1 MRLRFLVLI
10 AVLSLPLPA
19 FAFKARVI
27 DQQGRPV
34 AGATVSILGRTGE
47 AVTDAE
53 GRFEWQPDPPT
64 PFEILVI
71 DAAGIYSRPVMI
83 AALVAEPELV
93 ITIAPLVNESVTVS
107 GSAPS
112 IASSPAAG
120 TTTISGRDLAVR
132 QPSNLMQALENVA
145 GVNQVSE
152 GQAAVPAIR
161 GLARGRTL
169 ILIDGARVSSERR
182 VGPSATFM
190 DSTVMETVAVS
201 RGPGSVAYGSDAFGG
216 VIAVRTRRV
225 APGSPLSAGVSG
237 TIGTGIPE
245 KRGAVEI
252 SKGLAG
258 GGVLF
263 AAHTR
268 DTDDWDSHLGT
279 EVFNSG
285 FQDHGFLG
293 RFEHQAG
300 PGTFSAAL
308 QSDFGRDIERPRDNS
323 QTVRFYYPTEN
334 SHRFTTGY
342 DANNVMGFQQVNF
355 TGFMGTF
362 DQRTDQDQFATP
374 TTGRTIERADISA
387 NDFHVRG
394 SGSRLFGKARL
405 DVGLDVNGR
414 YDLHALDDL
423 LTYDLAGN
431 LVSDRP
437 NVSIDTARRT
447 DTGVFAS
454 IDTAVG
460 SILSIGA
467 GIRGDYVRTS
477 NEGGYFGDHATGN
490 GAGSG
495 YASATL
501 GSSAGFSVTGQI
513 ARGFRDPV
521 LSERY
526 YRGPTGRGFIT
537 GNPDLEP
544 ETSLQY
550 DFAVRYTAQAFRI
563 AEFYYHYD
571 IANLIERYST
581 STDFFFFRNRGEA
594 RIKGFEVEGQAIF
607 PHQLTLDL
615 SGQVAEGKALDNDSY
630 LDDISPA
637 NVAATLRKQF
647 GERAFGQVRVAYFS
661 EDEHFGPTERA
672 VPGYTMVDAGAGFRI
687 VKPLEL
693 RVIARNL
700 LNEELYASQDVRTIL
715 APGRS
720 VSLVAAV
727 KF

>member
-1 MRLRFLVLI
+1 MRSVLI
-10 AVLSLPLPA
+10 CLALLSLPVPA
-19 FAFKARVI
+19 FAFKARVV

-34 AGATVSILGRTGE
+34 AGATVSIVGRTGE
-47 AVTDAE
+47 AVTDAD
-53 GRFEWQPDPPT
+53 GRFEWKPDPPP

-71 DAAGIYSRPVMI
+71 DAGGIYSRPVMI
-83 AALVAEPELV
+83 TTLVAEPELV
-93 ITIAPLVNESVTVS
+93 IAITPLVSESVTVS

-112 IASSPAAG
+112 ITSSPAAG
-120 TTTISGRDLAVR
+120 TTTVSGRDIAVR
-132 QPSNLMQALENVA
+132 QPSNLTQALENVA

-190 DSTVMETVAVS
+190 DPALMENVEVS
-201 RGPGSVAYGSDAFGG
+201 RGPGSVGYGSDAFGG
-216 VIAVRTRRV
+216 VISVRTRRV
-225 APGSPLSAGVSG
+225 APQSPLSVGFSG
-237 TIGTGIPE
+237 TIGSGIPE
-245 KRGAVEI
+245 KRGAVEV
-252 SKGLAG
+252 SKGLSG

-293 RFEHQAG
+293 RIEHKAG
-300 PGTFSAAL
+300 PGIFSAAF
-308 QSDFGRDIERPRDNS
+308 QSDFGREIERPRNNS

-342 DANNVMGFQQVNF
+342 EVNDVMGFQRVNF

-362 DQRTDQDQFATP
+362 DQRTDQDRFATA

-394 SGSRLFGKARL
+394 AGSRLFGKARL
-405 DVGLDVNGR
+405 EVGLDVNGR
-414 YDLHALDDL
+414 YDLHAVDDL
-423 LTYDLAGN
+423 LTYNLAGS

-454 IDTAVG
+454 IDGAVTP
-460 SILSIGA
+460 IFSIGA
-467 GIRGDYVRTS
+467 GIRGDYVTTS
-477 NEGGYFGDHATGN
+477 NEGGFFGDRSTGN

-495 YASATL
+495 YVSATL
-501 GSSAGFSVTGQI
+501 GSSAGFSLTGQI

-521 LSERY
+521 LSDRY
-526 YRGPTGRGFIT
+526 YRGPTGRGFIE

-550 DFAVRYTAQAFRI
+550 DVAVRYTAPAFRV
-563 AEFYYHYD
+563 AAFYYHYD
-571 IANLIERYST
+571 IEDLIERYST
-581 STDFFFFRNRGEA
+581 ATDFFFFRNRGEA
-594 RIKGFEVEGQAIF
+594 HIEGFEVEGQAMF
-607 PHQLTLDL
+607 PHQFTLDL
-615 SGQVAEGKALDNDSY
+615 SAQVSEGKALDNDSY
-630 LDDISPA
+630 LDDISPT
-637 NVAATLRKQF
+637 NIAATLRKQF

-672 VPGYTMVDAGAGFRI
+672 VPGYTMVDAGAGFRV
-687 VKPLEL
+687 VKQLEL
-693 RVIARNL
+693 RVIGRNL

-720 VSLVAAV
+720 ASLVAVV

>member
-1 MRLRFLVLI
+1 MRIRLLI
-10 AVLSLPLPA
+10 LLAVLSLALPA
-19 FAFKARVI
+19 FAFKARVV

-34 AGATVSILGRTGE
+34 ADATVSIVGRTGE
-47 AVTDAE
+47 AVTDAD
-53 GRFEWQPDPPT
+53 GRFEWKPDPPP

-71 DAAGIYSRPVMI
+71 DAGGIYSRPVMI
-83 AALVAEPELV
+83 TTLGAEPELV
-93 ITIAPLVNESVTVS
+93 ITITPLVSESLTIS

-112 IASSPAAG
+112 ITSSPAAG
-120 TTTISGRDLAVR
+120 TTTVSGRDIAVR

-190 DSTVMETVAVS
+190 DPTVMESVDVS

-216 VIAVRTRRV
+216 VISVRTRRV
-225 APGSPLSAGVSG
+225 APGSPLSASFSG
-237 TIGTGIPE
+237 TIGSGIPE
-245 KRGAVEI
+245 KRGAFEI
-252 SKGLAG
+252 SKGLSR

-268 DTDDWDSHLGT
+268 DTDDWESHLGT

-300 PGTFSAAL
+300 PGTFSAAF
-308 QSDFGRDIERPRDNS
+308 QSDFGREIERPRNNS

-342 DANNVMGFQQVNF
+342 EANNVMGFQQVNF

-362 DQRTDQDQFATP
+362 DQRTDQDRFATA

-394 SGSRLFGKARL
+394 AGSRLFGKARL
-405 DVGLDVNGR
+405 EVGLDVNGR
-414 YDLHALDDL
+414 YGLHAVDDL
-423 LTYDLAGN
+423 LTYNLAGS

-437 NVSIDTARRT
+437 NVSVDTARRT

-454 IDTAVG
+454 IDTAVAP
-460 SILSIGA
+460 IFSIGA
-467 GIRGDYVRTS
+467 GIRGDYVTTS
-477 NEGGYFGDHATGN
+477 NEGGYFGDRSTGN

-495 YASATL
+495 YLSATL
-501 GSSAGFSVTGQI
+501 GSSAGFSLTGQV

-521 LSERY
+521 LSDRY

-537 GNPDLEP
+537 GNPDLDP

-550 DFAVRYTAQAFRI
+550 DVAVRYTAPAFRV
-563 AEFYYHYD
+563 AAFYYHYNIED
-571 IANLIERYST
+571 LIERYST
-581 STDFFFFRNRGEA
+581 ATDFFFFRNRGEA
-594 RIKGFEVEGQAIF
+594 RIKGFEVEGQAMF
-607 PHQLTLDL
+607 PYQITLDL
-615 SGQVAEGKALDNDSY
+615 SAQVAEGKALDNDSY
-630 LDDISPA
+630 LDDISPT
-637 NVAATLRKQF
+637 NFAATLRKQF
-647 GERAFGQVRVAYFS
+647 GERAFGQMRVAYFS
-661 EDEHFGPTERA
+661 DDDHFGPTERA
-672 VPGYTMVDAGAGFRI
+672 VPGYTHGRRRRGIPRRAAARAAGAR
-687 VKPLEL
+687 
-693 RVIARNL
+693 RVTCSTRSCSPART
-700 LNEELYASQDVRTIL
+700 S
-715 APGRS
+715 GRFWRR
-720 VSLVAAV
+720 ADRCRWWPT
-727 KF
+727 

>member
-1 MRLRFLVLI
+1 M
-10 AVLSLPLPA
+10 
-19 FAFKARVI
+19 
-27 DQQGRPV
+27 
-34 AGATVSILGRTGE
+34 AGATVSIIGRTGE
-47 AVTDAE
+47 AVTDAD
-53 GRFEWQPDPPT
+53 GRFEWKPDPPP

-71 DAAGIYSRPVMI
+71 DAGGIYSRPVMI
-83 AALVAEPELV
+83 TTLVAEPELV
-93 ITIAPLVNESVTVS
+93 ITITPLVSESVTVS

-112 IASSPAAG
+112 ITSSPAAG
-120 TTTISGRDLAVR
+120 TTTVSGRDIAVR

-190 DSTVMETVAVS
+190 DSTVMESVDVS

-216 VIAVRTRRV
+216 VISVRTRRV
-225 APGSPLSAGVSG
+225 APGSPLSASFSG
-237 TIGTGIPE
+237 TVGTGIPE

-268 DTDDWDSHLGT
+268 DTDDWESHLGT

-293 RFEHQAG
+293 RFEHKAG
-300 PGTFSAAL
+300 PGTFSAGL
-308 QSDFGRDIERPRDNS
+308 QSDFGREIERPRNNS

-342 DANNVMGFQQVNF
+342 EASNVMGFQQVNV

-362 DQRTDQDQFATP
+362 DQRTDQDRFATP

-394 SGSRLFGKARL
+394 AGSRLFGKARL
-405 DVGLDVNGR
+405 EVGLDVNGR
-414 YDLHALDDL
+414 YDLHAVDDL
-423 LTYDLAGN
+423 LTYDLAGS

-454 IDTAVG
+454 IDGAVAP
-460 SILSIGA
+460 IFSIGA
-467 GIRGDYVRTS
+467 GIRGDYVTTS
-477 NEGGYFGDHATGN
+477 NEGGYFGDRSTGN

-495 YASATL
+495 YLSATL
-501 GSSAGFSVTGQI
+501 GSSAGFSLTGQV

-521 LSERY
+521 LSDRY

-550 DFAVRYTAQAFRI
+550 DVAVRYTAPAFRV
-563 AEFYYHYD
+563 AAFYYHYD
-571 IANLIERYST
+571 IEDLIERYST
-581 STDFFFFRNRGEA
+581 ATDFFFFRNRGEA
-594 RIKGFEVEGQAIF
+594 RIEGFEVEGQAMF
-607 PHQLTLDL
+607 PHQFTLDL
-615 SGQVAEGKALDNDSY
+615 SAQVSEGKALDNDSY
-630 LDDISPA
+630 LDDISPT

-647 GERAFGQVRVAYFS
+647 GERAFGQVRVAYYS
-661 EDEHFGPTERA
+661 DDEHFGPTERA
-672 VPGYTMVDAGAGFRI
+672 VPGYTMVDAGAGFRV

-693 RVIARNL
+693 RVIGRNL
-700 LNEELYASQDVRTIL
+700 LNEELYASQDVRTVL